1 MQPIAGYA
9 ILGGF
14 GIAMVLIALY
24 SNRKVDT
31 SSIDGFFVAD
41 RRATGPFVAAS
52 FMATFMW
59 GADLLAVPQTVY
71 LTGISGIWM
80 YGLPIVV
87 GGFAIIPLSSRL
99 RSVLPDAM
107 TYQEFF
113 YNRLDTKNHL
123 LFTGVG
129 IYTML
134 LAAALQLRAAGQ
146 IIGGLASIDPYVVA
160 AITAVI
166 VFLYSVITGIW
177 ASLSTDWV
185 QVATTV
191 VLTIVFIPYMVFEGG
206 GVGEVYSGLVSNTET
221 GTMLSFVPSWE
232 TFYAF
237 CLPFLLGWALWGVA
251 SMSVWQRAMA
261 VRRDKISRTFIYG
274 SIGWFSTIPMYGI
287 VGLLALA
294 FAPNLGTP
302 ADAGIDVYT
311 SLLGGVAAAVFVATL
326 MGLVLSTIDS
336 AVLALALLA
345 TKDIYGKYVNTGA
358 DSGQTVQVAR
368 LAIGGF
374 TLLALATTYAVWNVD
389 FLTLIWINSIGVTAV
404 FFPLLYCLYWEQTSA
419 NSVFLTAVV
428 VSAAIVYML
437 YAGYSIPVT
446 YLVGHGIALVL
457 TPALS
462 FVWPSDFEFSQ
473 LGPTEVNA

>member
-1 MQPIAGYA
+1 MESIDGYA
-9 ILGGF
+9 ILFGF
-14 GIAMVLIALY
+14 GIVMIAVALY
-24 SNRKVDT
+24 SNQKVDT
-31 SSIDGFFVAD
+31 SSMDGFFIAN

-59 GADLLAVPQTVY
+59 GADLVAVPQTVY
-71 LTGISGIWM
+71 QTGISGIWM

-87 GGFAIIPLSSRL
+87 GGFAIIPISSRL
-99 RSVLPDAM
+99 RNVLPDAM

-113 YNRLDTKNHL
+113 YSRLDQKNHL
-123 LFTGVG
+123 LFVGIG

-146 IIGGLASIDPYVVA
+146 IIGGLASINPYVVA
-160 AITAVI
+160 AITAGI

-191 VLTIVFIPYMVFEGG
+191 ILTIVFVPYMVIEGG
-206 GVGEVYSGLVSNTET
+206 GIGTMYNGLVGNTDPT
-221 GTMLSFVPSWE
+221 TMLSFVPSWQ

-287 VGLLALA
+287 VGLLALV
-294 FAPNLGTP
+294 FAPDLGTP
-302 ADAGIDVYT
+302 GDAGIEVYT
-311 SLLGGVAAAVFVATL
+311 SLLGGVAAGIFIATL
-326 MGLVLSTIDS
+326 MGLVLSTVDS
-336 AVLALALLA
+336 AILALALLA
-345 TKDIYGKYVNTGA
+345 TKDIYAKYINTDIKSSDA
-358 DSGQTVQVAR
+358 VRVAR
-368 LAIGGF
+368 LSIGLF

-404 FFPLLYCLYWEQTSA
+404 FFPLLYCLYWEQTSS
-419 NSVFLTAVV
+419 NSVFVTAVV
-428 VSAAIVYML
+428 VSATIMYML
-437 YAGYSIPVT
+437 YSGYSIPVT
-446 YLVGHGIALVL
+446 YLVGHGIALLL
-457 TPALS
+457 TPILS
-462 FVWPSDFEFSQ
+462 FVWPSDFEFSH
-473 LGPTEVNA
+473 LARTEVEA